1 MGRQSEL
8 IRSLEQSEAANNSE
22 IEDLKQKLVEKDLQ
36 LEQMRDSLH
45 SVKLFDNNQAIKSD
59 LQPS

>member
-59 LQPS
+59 L